1 MTITTVLHSRAAPSH
16 FQFLKTL
23 PVASLN
29 ACIFIGVFKKSMAPD
44 VAPDSGLDAALLSLL
59 EVSNM
64 DCARSKLWDAVAK
77 A

>member
-1 MTITTVLHSRAAPSH
+1 MTITTVLSIYAMHRSLR
-16 FQFLKTL
+16 FDYL

-29 ACIFIGVFKKSMAPD
+29 ACMFIGKSIAPD